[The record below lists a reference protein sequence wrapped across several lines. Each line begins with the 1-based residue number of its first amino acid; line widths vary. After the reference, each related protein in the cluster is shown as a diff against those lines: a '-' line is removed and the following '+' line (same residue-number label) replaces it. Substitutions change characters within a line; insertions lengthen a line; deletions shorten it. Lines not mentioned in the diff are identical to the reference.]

1 MKSNELRAK
10 NNNELSKELT
20 DLLKAQFGLRMQLA
34 TQQLTNT
41 SQMKKVRRDIARVRT
56 MMKEHDAAG
65 EALRSLREAS
75 HGYTAPQDACV
86 SYRELYKSLQAFEA
100 NLHTHVHLENNILFP
115 RALAREAQAAAA

>member
-10 NNNELSKELT
+10 SNDELSKELT

-56 MMKEHDAAG
+56 VLKEK
-65 EALRSLREAS
+65 
-75 HGYTAPQDACV
+75 AP
-86 SYRELYKSLQAFEA
+86 K
-100 NLHTHVHLENNILFP
+100 
-115 RALAREAQAAAA
+115 